1 MNVPGTH
8 TIGSPAL
15 WLGFVALVVAMLA
28 IDLGVFHRKAHE
40 VTLREAAAWSVVW
53 VALSGLFAGAV
64 HRWFGP
70 ELALEFVTAYVVE
83 KALSVDNIFVF
94 VVIFAAFAVPPRL
107 QHRVLFWGVLGAL
120 GMRAAF
126 IFAGSALLQ
135 RFHATMY
142 VFGGILLVTGIKL
155 LLQKEEEV
163 HPENNPLVRLFQ
175 RVVPMTHRYEGAS
188 FLARDGGRRVATPL
202 LLTLVA
208 VEATDLIFA
217 VDSIP
222 AVFAITRDPFIVFTS
237 NIFAIL
243 GLRSM
248 YFLLAG
254 VVTKFH
260 YLKVGLSFVLV
271 FVGAK
276 MVLVDVVKLP
286 IAASL
291 LAIVSI
297 LGVSIVASLL
307 RPAARG
313 VRSESTP

>member
-1 MNVPGTH
+1 VNILDTH

-15 WLGFVALVVAMLA
+15 WLGLVAFVVAMLA
-28 IDLGVFHRKAHE
+28 IDLGVFHRRAHE
-40 VTLREAAAWSVVW
+40 VTLREAAAWSIVW

-70 ELALEFVTAYVVE
+70 ELAVQFVTAYVVE
-83 KALSVDNIFVF
+83 KALSVDNVFVF
-94 VVIFAAFAVPPRL
+94 VVIFAAFSVPPRL

-120 GMRAAF
+120 AMRAAF

-142 VFGGILLVTGIKL
+142 VFGGILLLTGIKL
-155 LLQKEEEV
+155 LLQKEEDV
-163 HPENNPLVRLFQ
+163 HPESNPLVRLFQ

-188 FLARDGGRRVATPL
+188 FVVRDGGRRVATPL

-254 VVTKFH
+254 VVTKFR

-286 IAASL
+286 VEASL
-291 LAIVSI
+291 LAIASI
-297 LGVSIVASLL
+297 LGVSVVASLV
-307 RPAARG
+307 RPAASG
-313 VRSESTP
+313 VRSESTS